1 MTDAIGAWLLSA
13 RAERMARLRSLQ
25 TREDFIALVEEARAD
40 GTTRRDDTTL
50 LVIG

>member
-13 RAERMARLRSLQ
+13 PDDRIERLRSLQ
-25 TREDFIALVEEARAD
+25 SRSDFVALVEAARQD
-40 GTTRRDDTTL
+40 RVMRRDDTTL